1 MVHNLSHLASV
12 EMMVMDNLSKYKSD
26 EASSLS
32 KLAKSPSDSYNQSTT
47 FQAVEISSFFKC
59 SNESLM
65 CYSNLS
71 TISTNLLATSLSPAL
86 WVAASNSKAPL
97 LLSSA
102 LSSCSKCSASTS

>member
-1 MVHNLSHLASV
+1 LASV
-12 EMMVMDNLSKYKSD
+12 EIIVIDNLSKYKSD
-26 EASSLS
+26 DFSSLS

-71 TISTNLLATSLSPAL
+71 TISMNLWATSLPAEL
-86 WVAASNSKAPL
+86 SAAASKLKASL

-102 LSSCSKCSASTS
+102 